1 MITPFV
7 CDGLAILAFLASLGG
22 AFRFLPADEG
32 FLESTDFC
40 ESAVFSLF
48 AAAFFFFLAAGFLAV
63 LVEVGADAACE
74 EAAGMDC
81 STVTAEGEVS
91 GKAIGRVAATA
102 AAVPSDCANAKET
115 LAVVSTRVPSGGV
128 LSWPCRRLI
137 SWNAAAL

>member
-1 MITPFV
+1 MD
-7 CDGLAILAFLASLGG
+7 CGDDLATLAFLPSLGV
-22 AFRFLPADEG
+22 AFRFLPAVAE
-32 FLESTDFC
+32 DFWGSSEILG
-40 ESAVFSLF
+40 ESAAFSLLV
-48 AAAFFFFLAAGFLAV
+48 ASLFFFLAAGFLAV

-91 GKAIGRVAATA
+91 GKAIGRAAATA

-115 LAVVSTRVPSGGV
+115 LAVVSTRVPFGGV